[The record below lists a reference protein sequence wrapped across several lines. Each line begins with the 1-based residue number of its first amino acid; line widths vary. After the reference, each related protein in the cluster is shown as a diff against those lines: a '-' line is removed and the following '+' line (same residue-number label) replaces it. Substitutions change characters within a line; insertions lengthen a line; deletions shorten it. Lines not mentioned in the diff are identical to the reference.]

1 MSKIFKLG
9 VIGNPIEHSLSPFIH
24 SRFGSN
30 EGLNLDYKAY
40 RVEQGAFD
48 GFISEFFSDKY
59 AKGLN
64 VTLPLKNLA
73 ATNIKGNIS
82 NEAKFINA
90 VNTII
95 KKDKQFF
102 LESTDGSGFI
112 DDLHKKSINPEG
124 KKILILGAGSAVE
137 SILYKLYNSRPE
149 HITIVNRTKEK
160 AESLCANYK
169 NPEVVTTSMK
179 DSKYD
184 LIVNGSSAGLTG
196 EFSGPSNISVSES
209 AVFYDLNYSLAKT
222 PFGEWAEEYS
232 NQVYDGIGMLVN
244 QAALSFNHWFGS
256 IPETNSVIKDI
267 EGLSKWKKWSNS

>member
-1 MSKIFKLG
+1 MPKIFKLG

-24 SRFGSN
+24 SRFARK
-30 EGLNLDYKAY
+30 EGVNLDYKAY
-40 RVEQGAFD
+40 RVEQAGFD
-48 GFISEFFSDKY
+48 SFIFEFFSDKY

-73 ATNIKGNIS
+73 ATNIKKGNIS

-95 KKDKQFF
+95 KKDKHLF

-112 DDLHKKSINPEG
+112 DDLRKKSINPEG

-137 SILYKLYNSRPE
+137 SILYKLYNSSPKQ
-149 HITIVNRTKEK
+149 ITIVNRTKEK
-160 AESLCANYK
+160 AETLCANYK
-169 NPEVVTTSMK
+169 NPEVVSTSME
-179 DSKYD
+179 DSEYD
-184 LIVNGSSAGLTG
+184 LVINGSSAGLTG
-196 EFSGPSNISVSES
+196 EFSAPSNISVSES

-222 PFGEWAEEYS
+222 PFCEWAEEYS
-232 NQVYDGIGMLVN
+232 SQVYDGIGMLVN

-256 IPETNSVIKDI
+256 IPEINSVIKDI
-267 EGLSKWKKWSNS
+267 KGLSK

>member
-24 SRFGSN
+24 SRFARK
-30 EGLNLDYKAY
+30 EGLNLNYKAY
-40 RVEQGAFD
+40 RVEQGDFND
-48 GFISEFFSDKY
+48 FISEFFSDKY

-73 ATNIKGNIS
+73 ATNIKGSIS

-112 DDLHKKSINPEG
+112 DDLYKKSINPEG

-149 HITIVNRTKEK
+149 HITIINRTKEK
-160 AESLCANYK
+160 AEILCANYK
-169 NPEVVTTSMK
+169 NQQVITTCIK

-184 LIVNGSSAGLTG
+184 LVINGSSAGLTG
-196 EFSGPSNISVSES
+196 EFSAPSDIPVSQS
-209 AVFYDLNYSLAKT
+209 TVFYDLNYSLAKT
-222 PFGEWAEEYS
+222 PFCEWAEEYS

-244 QAALSFNHWFGS
+244 QAALSFNHWFGT
-256 IPETNSVIKDI
+256 IPETDSVIKDI
-267 EGLSKWKKWSNS
+267 EGLSK

>member
-24 SRFGSN
+24 SRFARK

-149 HITIVNRTKEK
+149 HITIINRTKEK
-160 AESLCANYK
+160 AEILCANYK
-169 NPEVVTTSMK
+169 NPEVVTTCMK

-184 LIVNGSSAGLTG
+184 LVINGSSAGLTG
-196 EFSGPSNISVSES
+196 EFSAPSNISVSES

-222 PFGEWAEEYS
+222 PFCEWAEEYS

-267 EGLSKWKKWSNS
+267 EGLSK

>member
-24 SRFGSN
+24 SRFARN

-40 RVEQGAFD
+40 RVEQGTFD

-73 ATNIKGNIS
+73 ATNIEGNIS

-95 KKDKQFF
+95 KKDRHFL

-112 DDLHKKSINPEG
+112 EDLYKKSINPGG

-137 SILYKLYNSRPE
+137 SILYKLYNSKPE
-149 HITIVNRTKEK
+149 HITIINRTKEK
-160 AESLCANYK
+160 AEILCANYK
-169 NPEVVTTSMK
+169 NPEVVSTSMK
-179 DSKYD
+179 DSKFD
-184 LIVNGSSAGLTG
+184 LVINGSSAGLTG
-196 EFSGPSNISVSES
+196 EFSAPPNISVSQS
-209 AVFYDLNYSLAKT
+209 VVFYDLNYSLTKT
-222 PFGEWAEEYS
+222 PFCEWAEEYS

-267 EGLSKWKKWSNS
+267 EGLSK